1 MVLCS
6 YLCKAAD
13 SPLYL
18 QEWYEAVSVSQ
29 SEEGCFA
36 IPVGSLDGKPVNLV
50 AWSPFFPI

>member
-29 SEEGCFA
+29 FGEGCFA

-50 AWSPFFPI
+50 A